1 MVAHGAQRH
10 SQPNDGTMSKT
21 RILASLAALLLAAA
35 AHAQNAIPPDT
46 ASITEAIARGSP
58 MSSFRLRAEQVQQ
71 DGKAEDGNALTLR
84 SLVGWQ
90 TAPFNNISIGA
101 QLINVAVVDDRY
113 DNGNK
118 GQTQPGRSDYP
129 RIADPDTTGINQ
141 LYLDWT
147 GVRNTRVRLGRQS
160 VKLDNVRFVGNVEF
174 RQVMQ
179 VFDGVSVESKKLL
192 PDTTIFAAHFDRVTQ
207 VSTLRQDTAISMVN
221 ARYGISPTE
230 NLIGY
235 GYLVG
240 WDAAALQSTS
250 SRTVGVR
257 LDGTRPLNPD
267 WKLLYTAE
275 YAKQDPYKDGAATID
290 SYYAR
295 LGGGAQYGAWFAR
308 IDQEILSSN
317 RGLSAFQ
324 TPLGTNHLF
333 QGWADLFLTT
343 PNAGIRDSYITLGGK
358 KGEISLLAELHHIA
372 SDRPFATAGGGSGSH
387 YGNEIDLAATW
398 TRGPWMTRIEYARF
412 READV
417 LSSGRKRDTD
427 KLWLTAMYSF

>member
-1 MVAHGAQRH
+1 MNKL
-10 SQPNDGTMSKT
+10 SPLS
-21 RILASLAALLLAAA
+21 AALLLAC
-35 AHAQNAIPPDT
+35 AIPASAEEVPAAEPDYT
-46 ASITEAIARGSP
+46 FADSVRTGKALTN
-58 MSSFRLRAEQVQQ
+58 FRLRSEQVQQ
-71 DGKAEDGNALTLR
+71 DGKANDAHALTLR

-90 TAPFNNISIGA
+90 TAPFHNFSIGA
-101 QLINVAVVDDRY
+101 QLINVAVLDDRY
-113 DNGNK
+113 DNGDK
-118 GQTQPGRSDYP
+118 GQTQPGRADYP
-129 RIADPDTTGINQ
+129 RIVDPDYTGVNQ
-141 LYLDWT
+141 MYVDWT

-160 VKLDNVRFVGNVEF
+160 VKLDNVRFIGNVEF

-192 PDTTIFAAHFDRVTQ
+192 PDTTVFAAHFDRVTQ
-207 VSTLRQDTAISMVN
+207 VSTQRQDTAISMVN

-240 WDAAALQSTS
+240 WDAAALQATS

-275 YAKQDPYKDGAATID
+275 YAKQDPYRNGAATID
-290 SYYAR
+290 SHYAR
-295 LGGGAQYGAWFAR
+295 LGGGGQYGAWFAR

-343 PNAGIRDSYITLGGK
+343 PNAGIRDTFVTLGGK
-358 KGEISLLAELHHIA
+358 KGEVSLLAELHHIA

-398 TRGPWMTRIEYARF
+398 ARGPWMTRIEYARF

>member
-1 MVAHGAQRH
+1 MIK
-10 SQPNDGTMSKT
+10 P
-21 RILASLAALLLAAA
+21 SLLSTALLLAFAMPAA
-35 AHAQNAIPPDT
+35 AGDMPAAEPEYSFAD
-46 ASITEAIARGSP
+46 SIRSGKALTN
-58 MSSFRLRAEQVQQ
+58 FRLRSEQVQQ
-71 DGKAEDGNALTLR
+71 DGKSQDAHALTLR

-90 TAPFNNISIGA
+90 SAPFHNISIGA
-101 QLINVAVVDDRY
+101 QLINVAVLDDGY
-113 DNGNK
+113 DNGDK
-118 GQTQPGRSDYP
+118 GQTQAGRADFP
-129 RIADPDTTGINQ
+129 RIVDPDYTGVNQ
-141 LYLDWT
+141 LYVDWT

-179 VFDGVSVESKKLL
+179 VFDGVSVESKRLL
-192 PDTTIFAAHFDRVTQ
+192 PDTTVFAAHFDRVTQ
-207 VSTLRQDTAISMVN
+207 VSTLRQDTAISIVN

-240 WDAAALQSTS
+240 WDAASLQATST
-250 SRTVGVR
+250 RTIGVR
-257 LDGTRPLNPD
+257 LDGIRPLNPD

-275 YAKQDPYKDGAATID
+275 FAKQDPYKSGAANID

-295 LGGGAQYGAWFAR
+295 IGGGGQYGAWFAR

-333 QGWADLFLTT
+333 QGWTDLFLTT
-343 PNAGIRDSYITLGGK
+343 PNAGIRDTFITLGGK
-358 KGEISLLAELHHIA
+358 KGEVSLLAELHHIA
-372 SDRPFATAGGGSGSH
+372 SDQAFATAGGGNGSH